1 MYVHHRGP
9 EKESMVMSRNDYHSD
24 WIRQVFA
31 YSILKSRLMKWV
43 KRVAGSPTDRGHVC
57 EQMR

>member
-1 MYVHHRGP
+1 
-9 EKESMVMSRNDYHSD
+9 MVMSRNYYHCD

-31 YSILKSRLMKWV
+31 YSRLIKWV